1 MFSSKALRRKRR
13 TRLVTVLAWL
23 LMESARTTRI
33 IVMGT
38 SSLLDHV
45 VIKMTIYHLLFSVYT
60 SGKCGGDANRQC
72 CQTPQSGEAMKR
84 FIQLHIT
91 VLIYPFVTRLP
102 RR

>member
-1 MFSSKALRRKRR
+1 MFASKALRRKRR

-45 VIKMTIYHLLFSVYT
+45 VIKMTIYHLLFQCVYLRQVRRR
-60 SGKCGGDANRQC
+60 CQQAVLPDAAER
-72 CQTPQSGEAMKR
+72 
-84 FIQLHIT
+84 
-91 VLIYPFVTRLP
+91 
-102 RR
+102 